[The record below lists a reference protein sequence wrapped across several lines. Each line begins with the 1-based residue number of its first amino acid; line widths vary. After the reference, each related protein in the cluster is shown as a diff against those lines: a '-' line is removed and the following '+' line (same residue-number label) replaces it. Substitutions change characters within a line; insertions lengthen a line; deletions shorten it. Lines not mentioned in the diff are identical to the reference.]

1 MPIACFKAY
10 FTDGRDPSEHEV
22 LLMSLDAPA
31 LSRSRG
37 INAVRAVLIND
48 RYLISRD
55 RSPEAFE
62 SALRNIAA
70 ELAPVA

>member
-1 MPIACFKAY
+1 
-10 FTDGRDPSEHEV
+10 
-22 LLMSLDAPA
+22 MSLDAPA

-48 RYLISRD
+48 RYLISGD
-55 RSPEAFE
+55 QSLEAHE

>member
-10 FTDGRDPSEHEV
+10 FTDGRDPSEYEV
-22 LLMSLDAPA
+22 LLMSLAAPA
-31 LSRSRG
+31 HSRSRG
-37 INAVRAVLIND
+37 VYAVRAVLIND
-48 RYLISRD
+48 RYLISGD